1 METVKEGG
9 FHIYAIKSVDEGME
23 ILTGVPVE
31 ELKADGT
38 YPAGTVN
45 RLVDDR
51 LGHLARSVKGFATD
65 LPGEPAS

>member
-1 METVKEGG
+1 
-9 FHIYAIKSVDEGME
+9 ME